1 MLCAGRGSAHHSEAC
16 SPLPQASPR
25 LPRADRW
32 PGLFNAIQRI
42 GSPPESNKGCVT
54 SKPEVGPGQKSASGK
69 SAADYRG
76 DSFRATDKPEAI
88 LKLALMVQ
96 HPRRFSRGTVKTSRR
111 TLPVLS
117 VREG

>member
-1 MLCAGRGSAHHSEAC
+1 MTLRTAWCLG
-16 SPLPQASPR
+16 LPAEWAFDFTTQTLIHRTIQPR
-25 LPRADRW
+25 
-32 PGLFNAIQRI
+32 
-42 GSPPESNKGCVT
+42 VT
-54 SKPEVGPGQKSASGK
+54 GQPEVIPGQKSASGK